1 MCLYEFRQ
9 SERFNYRRFL
19 NYFSDNVNSE
29 DIDDDKR
36 YFYKL
41 LINTQN
47 GKSLFNKT
55 KEDLIYFAKDFQKS
69 IEKSPRLHNLQKPET
84 YEQFW
89 QDYAQ
94 HDFCYMLKLFLNVGA
109 DIK

>member
-1 MCLYEFRQ
+1 MSDLTIGDFW
-9 SERFNYRRFL
+9 

-29 DIDDDKR
+29 DIDDDKGISM
-36 YFYKL
+36 L

-69 IEKSPRLHNLQKPET
+69 IEKALACINLQKNQKHMNNFGKT
-84 YEQFW
+84 
-89 QDYAQ
+89 
-94 HDFCYMLKLFLNVGA
+94 MLNTISV
-109 DIK
+109 IS